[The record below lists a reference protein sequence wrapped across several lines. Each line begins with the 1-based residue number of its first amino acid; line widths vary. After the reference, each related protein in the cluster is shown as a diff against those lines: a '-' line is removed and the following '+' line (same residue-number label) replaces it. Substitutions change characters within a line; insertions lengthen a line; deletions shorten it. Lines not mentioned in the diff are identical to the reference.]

1 MPDLPRLRPAT
12 LTDQAAVGHV
22 AYLTGFFGES
32 AERSFPDPALFADL
46 WVRPYLEE
54 PGPASLVAEVSGQV
68 VGYVLG
74 APAPAAYGRALR
86 AVVLRRVLP
95 RWLGGQYPRPLAAG
109 PYLLRALRFP
119 SPHAPWDVYPAHL
132 HLNLLAA
139 ARGSGLG
146 RRLLEAHLA
155 ALKAAGVSGVQL
167 STTRENAV
175 ALSLYRTCGFEEVAA
190 RVTPLWT
197 PWLGRPVE
205 HLALARRL

>member
-12 LTDQAAVGHV
+12 PTDQAAVGRV

-32 AERSFPDPALFADL
+32 AERYFPDPALFADL

-54 PGPASLVAEVSGQV
+54 TGPASLVAEVGGQV

-74 APAPAAYGRALR
+74 ASAPNVYRRALR
-86 AVVLRRVLP
+86 TVVLRRVLP
-95 RWLGGQYPRPLAAG
+95 RWLGGRYTRPLAAG

-132 HLNLLAA
+132 HLNLLPA

-146 RRLLEAHLA
+146 RRLLEAHLR
-155 ALKAAGVSGVQL
+155 ALEAAGVPGVQL
-167 STTRENAV
+167 STTRENAA
-175 ALSLYRTCGFEEVAA
+175 ALILYHKCGFEEVAA

-205 HLALARRL
+205 HLALARHL